1 MIVVDASALSAFI
14 LREEGWEELARYLVR
29 SMSVDHVVKEVANTI
44 WKAAC
49 VRKVLTVDE
58 ALKAFKILLMM
69 VGKNLVLHSELK
81 YLSMAMNISLK
92 HSITIYDSLYIA
104 QAIMENTSLLTLDE
118 KQRRVAKALGV
129 NTLP

>member
-29 SMSVDHVVKEVANTI
+29 SLSVDHVVKEVANTI

-69 VGKNLVLHSELK
+69 VGKNLVLRSELK

-104 QAIMENTSLLTLDE
+104 QAIMENTPLLTLDE

>member
-29 SMSVDHVVKEVANTI
+29 SLSVDHVVKEVANTI

-69 VGKNLVLHSELK
+69 VGKNLVLRSELK

>member
-14 LREEGWEELARYLVR
+14 LREEEWEELARYMVR
-29 SMSVDHVVKEVANTI
+29 SLSVDHVVKEVANTI
-44 WKAAC
+44 WKASC
-49 VRKVLTVDE
+49 VRKVLTADE

>member
-1 MIVVDASALSAFI
+1 VIVVDASALSAFI
-14 LREEGWEELARYLVR
+14 LREEGWEELARYMVR
-29 SMSVDHVVKEVANTI
+29 SLSVDHVVKEVANTI
-44 WKAAC
+44 WKASC
-49 VRKVLTVDE
+49 VRKVLTVNE

-69 VGKNLVLHSELK
+69 VRKNLVLHSELK

>member
-1 MIVVDASALSAFI
+1 VIVVDASALSAFI

-29 SMSVDHVVKEVANTI
+29 SLSVDHVVKEVANTI

-69 VGKNLVLHSELK
+69 VGKNLVLRSELK

>member
-14 LREEGWEELARYLVR
+14 LREEGWEELARYMVR
-29 SMSVDHVVKEVANTI
+29 SLSVDHVVKEVANTI

-49 VRKVLTVDE
+49 VRKMLTVNE

-104 QAIMENTSLLTLDE
+104 QAVMENTSLLTLDG
-118 KQRRVAKALGV
+118 KQRRIAEKLKVKV
-129 NTLP
+129 LP

>member
-29 SMSVDHVVKEVANTI
+29 SLSVDHVVEEVANTI

>member
-1 MIVVDASALSAFI
+1 VIVVDASALSAFI
-14 LREEGWEELARYLVR
+14 LREEGWEELARYMVR
-29 SMSVDHVVKEVANTI
+29 SLSVDHVVKEVANTI
-44 WKAAC
+44 WKASC
-49 VRKVLTVDE
+49 VRKVLTVNE

>member
-29 SMSVDHVVKEVANTI
+29 SLSVDHVVEEVANTI
-44 WKAAC
+44 WKASC
-49 VRKVLTVDE
+49 VRKVLTVNE

>member
-14 LREEGWEELARYLVR
+14 LREEGWEELARYMVR
-29 SMSVDHVVKEVANTI
+29 SLSVDHVVKEVANTI
-44 WKAAC
+44 WKASC
-49 VRKVLTVDE
+49 VRKVLTVNE

-69 VGKNLVLHSELK
+69 VRKNLVLHSELK